1 MDLSKLDK
9 LIHEKARLGI
19 MSLLVSRAERWTF
32 QDLKSE
38 LKMSDGN
45 LITHLRTLAKADF
58 VVSEKVEGVGRSQNF
73 YELTEEGRSA
83 FKSYIAEL
91 EKILRR

>member
-38 LKMSDGN
+38 LKMSDGISS
-45 LITHLRTLAKADF
+45 LICEPWQRPTLSFPKRWK
-58 VVSEKVEGVGRSQNF
+58 E
-73 YELTEEGRSA
+73 
-83 FKSYIAEL
+83 
-91 EKILRR
+91 